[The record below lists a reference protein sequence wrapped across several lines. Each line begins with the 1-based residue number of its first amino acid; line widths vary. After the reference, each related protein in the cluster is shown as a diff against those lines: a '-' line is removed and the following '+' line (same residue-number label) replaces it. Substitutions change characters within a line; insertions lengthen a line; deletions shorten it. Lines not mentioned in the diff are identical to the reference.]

1 MAQQREALIRNAPQ
15 HACEET
21 DAWQAPSAGLAASHS
36 ADAETLRMH
45 DWGERQVSRRCVRA
59 GTQTAQLPRAQRA
72 TRGRTS
78 ATSADSATAKR
89 HTAARRAG
97 RT

>member
-1 MAQQREALIRNAPQ
+1 MTWRSVAWCISKGKRNRSAPQ

-45 DWGERQVSRRCVRA
+45 DWG
-59 GTQTAQLPRAQRA
+59 G
-72 TRGRTS
+72 GR
-78 ATSADSATAKR
+78 
-89 HTAARRAG
+89 
-97 RT
+97 